1 MKFFIKIVLL
11 CFLVQPVIGLAQ
23 QKTLSSTKRNIRF
36 EIPLTNSIKTANF
49 DRFFYGFHS
58 KFK

>member
-1 MKFFIKIVLL
+1 MKFFIKIALL
-11 CFLVQPVIGLAQ
+11 CLLMQPMIGLAQ
-23 QKTLSSTKRNIRF
+23 QKTLSSTRGNIRF
-36 EIPLTNSIKTANF
+36 EIPLTNSIKTVNF